1 MIKSQKDFWSG
12 VLFMAFGLGVLAI
25 ARHYPFGTTTRMG
38 AGFFPMVLAS
48 VLAIFGLIIVVKA
61 CVAKRRSDITNTAL
75 VPLLLVIAAT
85 VLYGALVQEAG
96 FVAVTF
102 ISVLVAARASRRGG
116 WASQLLLAAG
126 TTLCCFLIFIQGLGL
141 PLTSFGSLLK

>member
-75 VPLLLVIAAT
+75 VPLLVIAAT